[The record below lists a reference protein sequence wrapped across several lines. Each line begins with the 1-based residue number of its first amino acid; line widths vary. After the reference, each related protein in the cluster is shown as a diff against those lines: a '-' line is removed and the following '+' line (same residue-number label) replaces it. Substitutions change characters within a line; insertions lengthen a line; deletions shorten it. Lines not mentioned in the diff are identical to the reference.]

1 MIYEIYSYICVNM
14 IKILI
19 LTDFTSAYS
28 SSLLRG
34 IVKYSH
40 EIEELSFY
48 RMPLFYRVEYG
59 DKYVVSWAKKW
70 KADAIIAQLQ
80 DLDLSLFSKLN
91 IPIIIQNYYDRLDNV
106 INLTGDYIGTGY
118 MAAEFFIK
126 RGFKNYAYYGI
137 VATIWSRERYQGFKE
152 RIEEGNY
159 NFFEYLEKT
168 GIKERRTYNL
178 DMLAKWLKS
187 LPKPVAIFACDDQYA
202 LYISE
207 TCKIHD
213 ISIPDEISLLGVDN
227 DNLFCNISNPPLSS
241 IILDVEYG
249 GYLAAKTISQL
260 IKKEIFQPSDIIVRA
275 IQIVKRESTEKFNIR
290 DKYILH
296 IVEHIEANYSKSINV
311 DSLLKIVPLSRRVL
325 EKRFKASTGSSIYQ
339 YIQSLRIE
347 HICRLLINT
356 DKLIE
361 NIAVESG
368 FKSNQNLSKIFSK
381 YKNMSPSEYRKN
393 YRTNN

>member
-1 MIYEIYSYICVNM
+1 M

-19 LTDFTSAYS
+19 LTDFTSVYS

-34 IVKYSH
+34 IIKYSH
-40 EIEELSFY
+40 EIEELNFY
-48 RMPLFYRVEYG
+48 RMPLFYRNQYG
-59 DKYVVSWAKKW
+59 DKYVASWAKKW
-70 KADAIIAQLQ
+70 KADAIIVQIQ

-91 IPIIIQNYYDRLDNV
+91 IPIIIQNYYDRVENV

-118 MAAEFFIK
+118 LAADFFIK

-152 RIEEGNY
+152 RVEENNF

-168 GIKERRTYNL
+168 GIKEKRAYNL
-178 DMLAKWLKS
+178 DMLAKWLIS

-213 ISIPDEISLLGVDN
+213 ISIPDEISILGVDN
-227 DNLFCNISNPPLSS
+227 DSLLCNISNPPLSS

-260 IKKEIFQPSDIIVRA
+260 KKKEISQPSNIVVRA

-290 DKYILH
+290 DKYILNV
-296 IVEHIEANYSKSINV
+296 VEHIEANFVKCINV
-311 DSLLKIVPLSRRVL
+311 NCLLKIVPLSRRVL
-325 EKRFKASTGSSIYQ
+325 EKRFRENTGSSIYQ
-339 YIQSLRIE
+339 YIQTLRIE
-347 HICRLLINT
+347 RICSLLIET
-356 DKLIE
+356 DNSIE
-361 NIAVESG
+361 NIALLSG
-368 FKSNQNLSKIFSK
+368 FKSNQNLSKVFSK
-381 YKNMSPSEYRKN
+381 YKNMTPSDYRKN
-393 YRTNN
+393 YKRNN